1 MLKKISFTT
10 SDGVKIFGNFYKTDK
25 ADTPAVILLH
35 MMPATKDSWNN
46 FAKKLN
52 IAGFQCLAID
62 LRGHGESEG
71 GPQGF
76 QNFTDESHQK
86 SIYDV
91 DGAIKFFIDKNVPLS
106 NISLMG
112 ASIGANL
119 SLQFQA
125 ENPEM
130 KASVL
135 LSPGLNYR
143 SIETEQ
149 MAKKLKKD
157 QSIFLVAGGNNDEYS
172 TETVQKLSSIVS
184 SENKEIIIFKSA
196 GHGTMIF
203 KEDPAIID
211 RIIDWLKNIYL

>member
-1 MLKKISFTT
+1 
-10 SDGVKIFGNFYKTDK
+10 
-25 ADTPAVILLH
+25 
-35 MMPATKDSWNN
+35 
-46 FAKKLN
+46 
-52 IAGFQCLAID
+52 
-62 LRGHGESEG
+62 
-71 GPQGF
+71 
-76 QNFTDESHQK
+76 
-86 SIYDV
+86 
-91 DGAIKFFIDKNVPLS
+91 
-106 NISLMG
+106 MG

-119 SLQFQA
+119 ALQFQA

-130 KASVL
+130 KASIL